1 MNVLIVDDSKVM
13 RAIVVRTLRQ
23 AGFEGHTI
31 DQADDGQAA
40 LKRIDASAPD
50 LVLTDWNMPV
60 MDGIDLLRAVRARGK
75 DIPFVFITSE
85 ATDEMHALAY
95 REGAVAVITK
105 PFTAETFETQLG
117 SDYASKLT
125 QKALIPK

>member
-1 MNVLIVDDSKVM
+1 MNILIVDDSKVM
-13 RAIVVRTLRQ
+13 RAIIIRALRQ

-31 DQADDGQAA
+31 DQADNGQAA
-40 LKRIDASAPD
+40 LERIDASSPD

-85 ATDEMHALAY
+85 ATEEMHALAY
-95 REGAVAVITK
+95 REGASGVITK
-105 PFTAETFETQLG
+105 PVTAEAVEAQLG

-125 QKALIPK
+125 QKALLPK